1 MHGNPTLTTPA
12 RHGGGRLLV
21 SRESDLLWRSHDLPP
36 DTDAVRVDAWEGRF
50 IGPARGW
57 SMLAAGAC
65 RATWDPAPPDG
76 AFATDFVVEPRTVFS
91 TAFQHTPDE
100 AWLASGTWEHVPG
113 GRGAVGGRAWLF
125 RAGPPHGILDVVFAP
140 ADDAEPGTC
149 FGLIARHYSH
159 AAHLRLNCQVTVTGR
174 TLTLVCQEA
183 AAGPAGHRLA
193 ETTRDTSAG
202 PVRLSWAFNGER
214 HEICD
219 GDTRVLEAFNAFMG
233 GVDVVGLYADPGVA
247 VVTAAQTT
255 TQWVPMLT
263 IEREAYRARI
273 RPGNVHELA
282 LCRNDGPHR
291 NIFWDSGIQYG
302 HIGGSEIKFAQAA
315 RQHRTDR
322 GPVADVVEWQGP
334 MPKFVDQATDVRGQA
349 RGRAC
354 FYADRIVISDEVV
367 PWTRRSVG
375 PDIDLLGRLLDGPAR
390 IALGAGGFRDWP
402 LPDDGS
408 MNFIATAQPGNEV
421 LPAAMIFPLRLG
433 AGDPWWL
440 LSVVALRLP
449 APTDVTCSLFAWQC
463 TRGLTASHDLR
474 VIPPVP
480 GQTYLFEILTA
491 WHPPAAV
498 EQIER
503 NVANLRDDW
512 CRPMRVVASIGRAI
526 EYPSDGQHPREA
538 MDFESCFDR
547 STGRYVLAAE
557 QGRVQARL
565 DPGDV
570 SRRAAGLTLRDLPLG
585 DGLRCELNGRRL
597 DPDQL
602 AVQRSAG
609 GETWLWL
616 NEPIREPVTIDIR
629 VGT

>member
-1 MHGNPTLTTPA
+1 MHGNPTLTTPT
-12 RHGGGRLLV
+12 RHDGGRLLV
-21 SRESDLLWRSHDLPP
+21 FRESDLLWRSHDLPP

-57 SMLAAGAC
+57 SMLAAGGYH
-65 RATWDPAPPDG
+65 ATWDPGSAGG
-76 AFATDFVVEPRTVFS
+76 AFATKFVVEPRTVFF
-91 TAFQHTPDE
+91 TVFEHAADE
-100 AWLASGTWEHVPG
+100 AWLASGAWEDAPG
-113 GRGAVGGRAWLF
+113 GRAAVGGRAWLF
-125 RAGPPHGILDVVFAP
+125 RAGPTHGILDVVFAP
-140 ADDAEPGTC
+140 TDGAGPGTC

-159 AAHLRLNCQVTVTGR
+159 AAHLRLTCEITETGR
-174 TLTLVCQEA
+174 RLTLVCQEA
-183 AAGPAGHRLA
+183 AEDPSGHPLA
-193 ETTRDTSAG
+193 KATRETSAG

-219 GDTRVLEAFNAFMG
+219 DDTRVLEAFSPFMG

-255 TQWVPMLT
+255 TQWVPVLT
-263 IEREAYRARI
+263 IERDTYSARI

-282 LCRNDGPHR
+282 LCPAGRTHR

-315 RQHRTDR
+315 RQHRTDQ

-390 IALGAGGFRDWP
+390 IALGTSGFRDWS

-408 MNFIATAQPGNEV
+408 MNFIATARPGNEV
-421 LPAAMIFPLRLG
+421 LPATMIFPLRLG
-433 AGDPWWL
+433 DGDPWWL

-449 APTDVTCSLFAWQC
+449 TPADVTCSLFAWQC

-480 GQTYLFEILTA
+480 GQTYLSEILVA
-491 WHPPAAV
+491 WHPPAEV
-498 EQIER
+498 SQIER
-503 NVANLRDDW
+503 NATNLRDDW
-512 CRPMRVVASIGRAI
+512 CQPMRVVASIGQAV
-526 EYPSDGQHPREA
+526 EYPPDQQHPREA
-538 MDFESCFDR
+538 MDFEWCFDR

-565 DPGDV
+565 DPGDI
-570 SRRAAGLTLRDLPLG
+570 SRRATGLTIRDLPLS
-585 DGLRCELNGRRL
+585 DGLQCDL
-597 DPDQL
+597 DGQRINPDQL
-602 AVQRSAG
+602 AVQRSADD
-609 GETWLWL
+609 ETWLWL
-616 NEPIREPVTIDIR
+616 DVPIRKPVMVDIR
-629 VGT
+629 IAH